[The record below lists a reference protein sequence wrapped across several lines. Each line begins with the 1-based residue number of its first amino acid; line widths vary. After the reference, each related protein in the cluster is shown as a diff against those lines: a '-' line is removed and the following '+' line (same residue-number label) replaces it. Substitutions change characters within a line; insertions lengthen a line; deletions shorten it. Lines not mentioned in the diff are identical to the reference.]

1 MKRHGITYLWVGVI
15 SSTTQP
21 RLALRLTMTS
31 ARRRAVKHI
40 AQITLATLSMTV
52 TQLPFKRLQVQRSLL
67 LGSLF
72 LLFQIAKVVVLGGVL
87 VAFFEGGGGRTGV
100 FSLYASAVLA
110 D

>member
-21 RLALRLTMTS
+21 RLALRFAVTS
-31 ARRRAVKHI
+31 TRPVKHI
-40 AQITLATLSMTV
+40 IAQFTLATLSVTV
-52 TQLPFKRLQVQRSLL
+52 TQLPFKRLQVQRSFL

-72 LLFQIAKVVVLGGVL
+72 LLFQITKVVVLGGIL
-87 VAFFEGGGGRTGV
+87 IAFFESGSGRTGV